1 MIDELLELIR
11 PETAGDPMGGLLWT
25 RRSLVKLAEALTER
39 GIKVSPTTVGKW
51 LRSLG
56 YSLRVNR
63 KSISSSN
70 PRERDNQFKYIEAL
84 REYCLQMGIPII
96 SVDTKKKELIGLFAN
111 AGAIWANVSK
121 RVNDHDFRSLAIAKA
136 IPYGIYDLLFKHGF
150 ICLGDSSDTAEFAV
164 ENLVRWWKNFGCN
177 RYPNADRIVI
187 LADCGGSNG
196 NRSRA
201 WKYFLQTL
209 LSNVFQLQVTVVH
222 YPAGAS
228 KWNPIEHLFF
238 SAISCNW
245 AGRPL
250 ECWKTILNYIRTT
263 TNKSGLKADA
273 VRVTKPYQTGIKINQ
288 EQMDSL
294 NLIYNE
300 VCPQW
305 NYTINPKNS
314 SADKMS
320 TLEACL
326 DELKKKGETS
336 AP

>member
-1 MIDELLELIR
+1 MRISITLLKCSKEITEDIFKDLVTWLVQILNTNTLGQNIRQFLQCDRIVPPLI
-11 PETAGDPMGGLLWT
+11 LLRIYAVRQGSPQT
-25 RRSLVKLAEALTER
+25 VK
-39 GIKVSPTTVGKW
+39 GW
-51 LRSLG
+51 DN
-56 YSLRVNR
+56 RVN
-63 KSISSSN
+63 
-70 PRERDNQFKYIEAL
+70 
-84 REYCLQMGIPII
+84 
-96 SVDTKKKELIGLFAN
+96 KELIGLFAN
-111 AGAIWANVSK
+111 AGAVWANVSK

-150 ICLGDSSDTAEFAV
+150 ICLADSSDTAEFAV
-164 ENLVRWWKNFGCN
+164 ENLVRWWKKFGCN

-196 NRSRA
+196 NRSRV

-209 LSNVFQLQVTVVH
+209 LSDVFQLQVTVVH
-222 YPAGAS
+222 YLAGAS

-238 SAISCNW
+238 SAISCNR

-250 ECWKTILNYIRTT
+250 ECWQTILNYIRTT

-273 VRVTKPYQTGIKINQ
+273 VRVTKPYHTGIKINQ

-314 SADKMS
+314 SADKMP